1 MPSHI
6 AGATA
11 GSASTFAGSAASG
24 TEPKWWASSG
34 AVASVA
40 ATVIA
45 TPSASA
51 RTSRAAQAGA
61 SSAAAAPRARPSGAP
76 SRRMPATAANESC
89 QPGSAALRG
98 FQASVATAASSSA

>member
-1 MPSHI
+1 MPSHM

-11 GSASTFAGSAASG
+11 GSASRLAGSPASG

-45 TPSASA
+45 TPSARA
-51 RTSRAAQAGA
+51 AASRAAQPQLG
-61 SSAAAAPRARPSGAP
+61 
-76 SRRMPATAANESC
+76 
-89 QPGSAALRG
+89 
-98 FQASVATAASSSA
+98 